1 MTTSVWN
8 DFMTAARGGEPERV
22 PVALIIDSPWIPG
35 FVGCNTLDFFLY
47 TDLWL
52 EAHLE
57 VLKRF
62 PGIAFVP
69 GFWVEYGMAN
79 EPSAF
84 GVPVLWHADS
94 PPGIR
99 HLDLPPEAWG
109 GLPRPDPESDGLMPL
124 VLRRMERLESGGLPE
139 PHRIHFAAARGPLT
153 VATHVLGTTE
163 FLEATLAD
171 PEAAHAALDIFTE
184 NAIAFLRAQ
193 VKRLREPLGI
203 LLLDDVPGMLS
214 PSGFNEVALPY
225 LQRIFDAFDGLV
237 RIYHNDTPCAHLLP
251 HIGKLHFEVWNFSHE
266 MDIGEV
272 KAAVGS
278 QLALMGNVA
287 PLDVLAR
294 GTAEQ
299 VYEASRACVQKAAP
313 GGGLILS
320 AGGGASPGTPGEN
333 VAALVRAARFGGRG

>member
-1 MTTSVWN
+1 
-8 DFMTAARGGEPERV
+8 
-22 PVALIIDSPWIPG
+22 
-35 FVGCNTLDFFLY
+35 
-47 TDLWL
+47 
-52 EAHLE
+52 
-57 VLKRF
+57 
-62 PGIAFVP
+62 
-69 GFWVEYGMAN
+69 
-79 EPSAF
+79 
-84 GVPVLWHADS
+84 
-94 PPGIR
+94 
-99 HLDLPPEAWG
+99 
-109 GLPRPDPESDGLMPL
+109 
-124 VLRRMERLESGGLPE
+124 MERLEGGGLPE

-184 NAIAFLRAQ
+184 NAIGFLRAQ
-193 VKRLREPLGI
+193 VRRLREPLGI

-214 PSGFNEVALPY
+214 PSGFKEMALPY

-272 KAAVGS
+272 KQAVGS

-287 PLDVLAR
+287 PLDLLAR

-299 VYEASRACVQKAAP
+299 VYEAARACVQKAAV

-333 VAALVRAARFGGRG
+333 VAAMARAARTGGQV

>member
-8 DFMTAARGGEPERV
+8 DFMTAAKLGQPERV

-47 TDLWL
+47 PDLWL
-52 EAHLE
+52 DAHLE
-57 VLKRF
+57 ILKRF
-62 PGIAFVP
+62 PEIAFVP

-84 GVPVLWHADS
+84 GVPVLWNTDS

-99 HLDLPPEAWG
+99 HLSLPTDAWA
-109 GLPRPDPESDGLMPL
+109 GLPRPNPETDGLMPL
-124 VLRRMERLESGGLPE
+124 VLRRMELLEKGGLPE

-153 VATHVLGTTE
+153 VATHVLGTTD
-163 FLEATLAD
+163 FLEATLAE

-184 NAIAFLRAQ
+184 NAIAYLRAQ
-193 VKRLREPLGI
+193 VQRLREPLGI

-214 PSGFNEVALPY
+214 PSGFNEMALPY
-225 LQRIFDAFDGLV
+225 LQRIFDAFEGMV
-237 RIYHNDTPCAHLLP
+237 RIYHNDTPCPHLLP

-272 KAAVGS
+272 KSAVGS

-287 PLDVLAR
+287 PLDILAR

-299 VYEASRACVQKAAP
+299 VYEAARACVQKAAA

-320 AGGGASPGTPGEN
+320 AGGGASPGTPAEN
-333 VAALVRAARFGGRG
+333 VAALIRAAREGA